1 MRKVLVRRW
10 RGMGEEVW
18 ILEDGEKRRVTL
30 TALDIMFLKTEN
42 VLERM
47 LGYDPAAAEI
57 FLYTTKRRDEGYS
70 YEELIN
76 RISDKEDVER
86 VLDKLL
92 DAGILT
98 AKWEKVNGYWERRFF
113 NRGEIS
119 IPFQNID
126 EHIKPIE
133 LYEKFITISG
143 FRREVENRIINYFAH
158 IGEILDPDHL
168 IIEGLLKKIPYE
180 ELWKKMQEL
189 RKEINAGGVYESDIR
204 FYHPSK
210 KKIGIYDIPYEKSK
224 IEIPQRK
231 IRFIFFLDG
240 NAEAYKFQ
248 LIPIINPK
256 IPCIKKKECSYN
268 YDYKFCENDF
278 ADYRNA
284 YGEEEVCRDC
294 ILFNITMDFV
304 SEFLSHFRKK
314 FNFKINK
321 CFWNYVSSKYKD
333 TNIGNENKIKEILM
347 EKLPEL
353 KELFEDAEQEIQEPH
368 DEFKPPKFLHEEIKN
383 IEREIEEIMER
394 IGNYA
399 NKHGYKFLVLL
410 LRKGYAFV
418 EHKTDDK
425 TIKEKLEEKRLK
437 VVSDEEFKLKLK
449 IWKLKDEKK
458 LEELEKIIIFDDAID
473 KGEHVKKI
481 IKDIY
486 KILGEEKFKKMD
498 IKIGAYIVNENHIN
512 ELKEELRK
520 KYGKE
525 FIYDDFIKIRIEDQY
540 KNG

>member
-1 MRKVLVRRW
+1 
-10 RGMGEEVW
+10 MGEEVW
-18 ILEDGEKRRVTL
+18 VLEGGEKRRVTL

-57 FLYTTKRRDEGYS
+57 FLYTTKGRGEEEDTQYAYA

-119 IPFQNID
+119 KPFQNID

-168 IIEGLLKKIPYE
+168 IIEGLLLEKIPYE

-278 ADYRNA
+278 VDYRNA
-284 YGEEEVCRDC
+284 YEEYEKGEVCRDC

-304 SEFLSHFRKK
+304 SEFLSHFGKK
-314 FNFKINK
+314 LNFKINK
-321 CFWNYVSSKYKD
+321 CFWNYMSSKYEG

-353 KELFEDAEQEIQEPH
+353 KELFEGAEQEIQEPH
-368 DEFKPPKFLHEEIKN
+368 DEFKPLKFLCKEIEN
-383 IEREIEEIMER
+383 IEKEIEEIMER
-394 IGNYA
+394 IGDYA

-425 TIKEKLEEKRLK
+425 TIKEKLEKKGLR
-437 VVSDEEFKLKLK
+437 VISDEEFKSKLK
-449 IWKLKDEKK
+449 VWKLKDEKK
-458 LEELEKIIIFDDAID
+458 LEELRKIIIFDDAID
-473 KGEHVKKI
+473 KGEHVRKI
-481 IKDIY
+481 IEDIY

-520 KYGKE
+520 EYGKE
-525 FIYDDFIKIRIEDQY
+525 FIYDDFIKVRIEES
-540 KNG
+540 

>member
-1 MRKVLVRRW
+1 MITNSLLYVRLQEKTKHYILNIGEVEERLKEVEENGGRSLGI
-10 RGMGEEVW
+10 RGRG
-18 ILEDGEKRRVTL
+18 KRRVTL

-57 FLYTTKRRDEGYS
+57 FLYTTKRYTTKRKEYS

-98 AKWEKVNGYWERRFF
+98 AKWKRVNGYWERRFF

-119 IPFQNID
+119 KPFQNID

-256 IPCIKKKECSYN
+256 IPRIKNIKECSYN

-278 ADYRNA
+278 ADYRDA
-284 YGEEEVCRDC
+284 YEEYEEGEVCRDC
-294 ILFNITMDFV
+294 ILFNITMDLVSKFV
-304 SEFLSHFRKK
+304 SHFRKK

-321 CFWNYVSSKYKD
+321 CFWNYMSRKYED
-333 TNIGNENKIKEILM
+333 TNIGNEN
-347 EKLPEL
+347 
-353 KELFEDAEQEIQEPH
+353 
-368 DEFKPPKFLHEEIKN
+368 
-383 IEREIEEIMER
+383 
-394 IGNYA
+394 
-399 NKHGYKFLVLL
+399 
-410 LRKGYAFV
+410 
-418 EHKTDDK
+418 
-425 TIKEKLEEKRLK
+425 
-437 VVSDEEFKLKLK
+437 
-449 IWKLKDEKK
+449 
-458 LEELEKIIIFDDAID
+458 
-473 KGEHVKKI
+473 
-481 IKDIY
+481 
-486 KILGEEKFKKMD
+486 
-498 IKIGAYIVNENHIN
+498 
-512 ELKEELRK
+512 
-520 KYGKE
+520 
-525 FIYDDFIKIRIEDQY
+525 
-540 KNG
+540 